1 MKFFAKFAACLLAC
15 AALCACAS
23 APKKKISVV
32 SGGSV
37 HYWGD
42 HENEIMGELVSGML
56 REALAGK
63 ADVKFVNLAAGGKI
77 EEAAGSHAV
86 VVFGEG
92 EASHPLKGKMEYLKS
107 LNDEGASFG
116 VFHYALMFGDGEGG
130 AQNAAILDS
139 LIGGHY
145 QTHWSVNP
153 YYDAKFEKFAD
164 CDAARGVRPFEIYD
178 EWHFNM
184 KFSENP
190 GQKIT
195 NLAVV
200 VPPDK
205 VRKRRFGPNSGNEF
219 VRKNLGREEAIFWL
233 CENPNSTRGFGC
245 TGGHAVWTLAHPDFR
260 KLVLNAVAWLA
271 KIDIP
276 EGGFDAKCP
285 SLDEIAAKIKKPRRP
300 DYEGYFSDWK
310 KAAAGWRR

>member
-1 MKFFAKFAACLLAC
+1 M
-15 AALCACAS
+15 
-23 APKKKISVV
+23 
-32 SGGSV
+32 
-37 HYWGD
+37 
-42 HENEIMGELVSGML
+42 
-56 REALAGK
+56 
-63 ADVKFVNLAAGGKI
+63 
-77 EEAAGSHAV
+77 
-86 VVFGEG
+86 
-92 EASHPLKGKMEYLKS
+92 
-107 LNDEGASFG
+107 
-116 VFHYALMFGDGEGG
+116 FHYALMFGDGEGG

-153 YYDAKFEKFAD
+153 YYDAKFEKFAAS
-164 CDAARGVRPFEIYD
+164 DAARGVRPFEIYD

-184 KFSENP
+184 KFSEYP

-260 KLVLNAVAWLA
+260 KLVLNSIAWLA

-276 EGGFDAKCP
+276 DGGFDAKCP

-310 KAAAGWRR
+310 KAAAAWPR

>member
-1 MKFFAKFAACLLAC
+1 
-15 AALCACAS
+15 
-23 APKKKISVV
+23 
-32 SGGSV
+32 
-37 HYWGD
+37 
-42 HENEIMGELVSGML
+42 
-56 REALAGK
+56 
-63 ADVKFVNLAAGGKI
+63 
-77 EEAAGSHAV
+77 
-86 VVFGEG
+86 
-92 EASHPLKGKMEYLKS
+92 
-107 LNDEGASFG
+107 
-116 VFHYALMFGDGEGG
+116 MFGDGEGG

-153 YYDAKFEKFAD
+153 YYDAKFEKFAAS
-164 CDAARGVRPFEIYD
+164 DAARGVRPFEIYD

-184 KFSENP
+184 KFSEYP

-260 KLVLNAVAWLA
+260 KLVLNSIAWLA

-276 EGGFDAKCP
+276 DGGFDAKCP

-310 KAAAGWRR
+310 KAAAAWPR